1 MVKSEQKIVGEKI
14 EKGTEKKIVRNPSE
28 KEIIHKLTSEAEEE
42 KVKTGEQPDSKIK
55 AEKKEDAQSDAAK
68 LKKEEKHT
76 PEKKKKTEAVVMA
89 DNIPISTKHSAAI
102 CKFIKNKKIENAI
115 SDLESV
121 LNLKRAVPMKGEIP
135 HRKGK
140 KMMSGRFPKK
150 ASENFIRLLKSLNAN
165 SNYNGLVNPVIVEAV
180 ANIGV
185 RPFGRFGAVRKKRTH
200 IKIVA
205 KDIGENKKGKEAVKN

>member
-1 MVKSEQKIVGEKI
+1 MEKST
-14 EKGTEKKIVRNPSE
+14 TEKKF
-28 KEIIHKLTSEAEEE
+28 EEE
-42 KVKTGEQPDSKIK
+42 KVYRHTHDHSHDHLHEKIEGKNKEDSKTEDK
-55 AEKKEDAQSDAAK
+55 EPSKPAELRKEGGKSIQG
-68 LKKEEKHT
+68 
-76 PEKKKKTEAVVMA
+76 KKKKKEAIVMA

-102 CKFIKNKKIENAI
+102 CKFIKNKKIGNAI

-121 LNLKRAVPMKGEIP
+121 LKFKKAVPMTGEIP

-150 ASENFIRLLKSLNAN
+150 ASENFIKLLKSLNAN
-165 SNYNGLVNPVIVEAV
+165 SNYNGLENPFIVEAV
-180 ANIGV
+180 ANIGT

-205 KDIGENKKGKEAVKN
+205 RDIGEKK